1 MSHRQQKT
9 EQSQDMSQTRRTL
22 IAGIALA
29 VLGSMG
35 IASSPV
41 AAQQLKEVRIGFQ
54 RAGLFPAVK
63 QRRTVEDALK
73 PHGIDVKWV
82 EFSFGPP
89 LLEALNT
96 GNIDFGYTGDAPP
109 IFAQAAR
116 ANLLYVAA
124 LPTSGG
130 NEAIVVP
137 ADSPIKTLA
146 DLKGKKVGF
155 AKGSSAHNT
164 TVAALEKAGLSY
176 SDITPVYLAP
186 ADGATAFAGGSLD
199 AWTIWDPYLA
209 LTEKGKVRVLAFAKD
224 VHSTNAFF
232 LANKDFTGQHPAIV
246 ALLNQTFAQES
257 KWAEQHKSEIVKTLH
272 EATSFDVEALA
283 RAVDRSQFGVTP
295 VTDKVVA
302 SQQATADRFL
312 KLGLIPKAINVRD
325 IVWNWTPGS

>member
-1 MSHRQQKT
+1 
-9 EQSQDMSQTRRTL
+9 MSQTRRTFV
-22 IAGIALA
+22 AGVSLAL
-29 VLGSMG
+29 LGSMG
-35 IASSPV
+35 LSSSPV
-41 AAQQLKEVRIGFQ
+41 VAQQLKEVRIGFQ

-63 QRRTVEDALK
+63 QRHTVEDALK
-73 PHGIDVKWV
+73 PRGIEVKWV

-96 GNIDFGYTGDAPP
+96 GSIDFGYTGDAPP

-124 LPTSGG
+124 LPSAGN

-137 ADSPIKTLA
+137 ENSPIRTLA
-146 DLKGKKVGF
+146 DLRGKKVGF

-176 SDITPVYLAP
+176 ADITPVYLAP

-209 LTEKGKVRVLAFAKD
+209 LTEKGKIRILAFAKD
-224 VHSTNAFF
+224 VHESTAFF
-232 LANKDFTGQHPAIV
+232 LANKDFTGQHPDIV

-257 KWAEQHKSEIVKTLH
+257 KWADQHRPEIVTTLH
-272 EATSFDVEALA
+272 EATSVETEALT
-283 RAVDRSQFGVTP
+283 RAVERSQFLVTP
-295 VTDKVVA
+295 VTDQIVA
-302 SQQATADRFL
+302 SQQATADRFF
-312 KLGLIPKAINVRD
+312 KLGLIPRAINVRE

>member
-1 MSHRQQKT
+1 
-9 EQSQDMSQTRRTL
+9 MSQTRRTFV
-22 IAGIALA
+22 AGVALA
-29 VLGSMG
+29 LLGSMG
-35 IASSPV
+35 LSSSPV

-63 QRRTVEDALK
+63 QRHTVEDALK
-73 PHGIDVKWV
+73 PRGIEVKWV

-96 GNIDFGYTGDAPP
+96 GSIDFGYTGDAPP

-124 LPTSGG
+124 LPSAGN

-137 ADSPIKTLA
+137 ENSPIRTLA
-146 DLKGKKVGF
+146 DLRGKKVGF

-176 SDITPVYLAP
+176 ADITPVYLAP

-209 LTEKGKVRVLAFAKD
+209 LTEKGKIRILAFAKD
-224 VHSTNAFF
+224 VHESTAFF
-232 LANKDFTGQHPAIV
+232 LANKDFTGQHPDIV

-257 KWAEQHKSEIVKTLH
+257 KWADQHRPEIVNTLH
-272 EATSFDVEALA
+272 EATNVETEALT
-283 RAVDRSQFGVTP
+283 RAVERSQFLVTP
-295 VTDKVVA
+295 VTEQIVA
-302 SQQATADRFL
+302 SQQATADRFF
-312 KLGLIPKAINVRD
+312 KLGLIPRAINVRD
-325 IVWNWTPGS
+325 IVWSWTPGS

>member
-1 MSHRQQKT
+1 
-9 EQSQDMSQTRRTL
+9 MSQTRRTL
-22 IAGIALA
+22 IAGAALA
-29 VLGSMG
+29 LLGSMA
-35 IASSPV
+35 IAPSPV

-73 PHGIDVKWV
+73 PRGLDVKWV

-137 ADSPIKTLA
+137 LDSPIKTLA

-176 SDITPVYLAP
+176 ADITPVYLAP
-186 ADGATAFAGGSLD
+186 ADAATAFAGGSLD

-209 LTEKGKVRVLAFAKD
+209 LTEKGKVRVLASARD

-232 LANKDFTGQHPAIV
+232 LANKDFTGAHPDLV

-257 KWAEQHKSEIVKTLH
+257 KWADQHRVEIVKTLH
-272 EATSFDVEALA
+272 EATSFDTEALN
-283 RAVDRSQFGVTP
+283 RAVDRSQFLVTP
-295 VTDKVVA
+295 VTDKIIA
-302 SQQATADRFL
+302 TQQATADRFL
-312 KLGLIPKAINVRD
+312 KLGLIPKAINVKE

>member
-1 MSHRQQKT
+1 MSP
-9 EQSQDMSQTRRTL
+9 TRRTL
-22 IAGIALA
+22 IAGVALGL
-29 VLGSMG
+29 LGAMG

-54 RAGLFPAVK
+54 RAGIFPAVK
-63 QRRTVEDALK
+63 QRHTVEDALK
-73 PHGIDVKWV
+73 PRGIEVKWV
-82 EFSFGPP
+82 EFAFGPP

-124 LPTSGG
+124 LPSAGN

-146 DLKGKKVGF
+146 DLRGKKVGF

-176 SDITPVYLAP
+176 QDITPVYLAP
-186 ADGATAFAGGSLD
+186 ADGATAFAGGSID

-209 LTEKGKVRVLAFAKD
+209 LTEKTKVRVLVSAGE
-224 VHSTNAFF
+224 VHEVTAFF
-232 LANKDFTGQHPAIV
+232 LANKDFTGQHPDIV

-257 KWAEQHKSEIVKTLH
+257 SWADLHRPEILKSLH
-272 EATSFDVEALA
+272 EATSVDIEALT
-283 RAVDRSQFGVTP
+283 RAVDRSQFLVTP
-295 VTDKVVA
+295 VTDQIVA
-302 SQQATADRFL
+302 TQQATADRFL
-312 KLGLIPKAINVRD
+312 KLGLIPKPINVKD